1 MVVLKVLAVMASV
14 VASLLLGGFI
24 PWAITYF
31 LIDGSEPE
39 NPGTDLGAG
48 LAFLGL
54 FLLFAPLSAAVGG
67 FLATKLLFRRDR
79 SS

>member
-1 MVVLKVLAVMASV
+1 MLKALAVTASIA
-14 VASLLLGGFI
+14 ASFLLGGFVA
-24 PWAITYF
+24 WAITYF

-39 NPGTDLGAG
+39 NPGTDIGAG

-67 FLATKLLFRRDR
+67 FLATKLVFRRKR
-79 SS
+79 GP